1 MKVIF
6 IKRKH
11 SNATSFYLGAM
22 SRRLIGASI
31 MFIPLLFG
39 VAGYN
44 IAVMSNA
51 GFDGELAEWRK
62 KIASQDNELAD
73 IKQVASRQID
83 ALTVRMAE
91 LQARLTRLDALGERV
106 ADIANLDKTE
116 FDFGQRPAVG
126 GLLDDNEGLAAS
138 FVLPDLNTTV
148 KSLEDKIDNREQ
160 QLDVLDSL
168 LNERKF
174 FKEIKVDG
182 WPVETGWISS
192 FYGKRTDPFHG
203 RASWHQGIDFASK
216 KGTNVLTVAS
226 GIVTW
231 VGVKQGYG
239 LAIEVNHG
247 GGYLT
252 RYAHN
257 QSNTAKVGDIVN
269 KGQAIAKVGSSGRS
283 TGPHVHFEVY
293 KHGRAVDPASYV
305 RRTDRS

>member
-106 ADIANLDKTE
+106 ADVANLDKTE

-138 FVLPDLNTTV
+138 FILPDLNTTV

-226 GIVTW
+226 GVVTW

-283 TGPHVHFEVY
+283 TGSHVHFEVY

>member
-1 MKVIF
+1 
-6 IKRKH
+6 
-11 SNATSFYLGAM
+11 
-22 SRRLIGASI
+22 
-31 MFIPLLFG
+31 MFMPLLFG

-44 IAVMSNA
+44 IALMSNA

-62 KIASQDNELAD
+62 KIASQDDELAD
-73 IKQVASRQID
+73 VKLSAKRQID

-106 ADIANLDKTE
+106 ADVANLDKAE

-126 GLLDDNEGLAAS
+126 GVLDNNDSLAAS

-148 KSLEDKIDNREQ
+148 KSLEDKIDNREK
-160 QLDVLDSL
+160 QLDVLESL
-168 LNERKF
+168 LSERKF

-226 GIVTW
+226 GVVTW

-257 QSNTAKVGDIVN
+257 QSNTAKVGDIVR

-283 TGPHVHFEVY
+283 TGSHVHFEVY

>member
-138 FVLPDLNTTV
+138 FILPDLNTTV

-192 FYGKRTDPFHG
+192 FYGKRVDPFHG

-226 GIVTW
+226 GVVTW

-283 TGPHVHFEVY
+283 TGSHVHFEVY

>member
-1 MKVIF
+1 
-6 IKRKH
+6 
-11 SNATSFYLGAM
+11 
-22 SRRLIGASI
+22 
-31 MFIPLLFG
+31 MFMPLLFG

-44 IAVMSNA
+44 IALMSNA

-62 KIASQDNELAD
+62 KIASQDDELAD
-73 IKQVASRQID
+73 VKLSAKRQID

-106 ADIANLDKTE
+106 ADVANLDKAE

-126 GLLDDNEGLAAS
+126 GVLDNNDSLAAS

-160 QLDVLDSL
+160 QLDVLESL
-168 LNERKF
+168 LSERKF

-226 GIVTW
+226 GVVTW

-257 QSNTAKVGDIVN
+257 QSNTAKVGDIVR

-283 TGPHVHFEVY
+283 TGSHVHFEVY

>member
-6 IKRKH
+6 VKRKH
-11 SNATSFYLGAM
+11 ASTTSLYFGAM

-31 MFIPLLFG
+31 MFMPLLFG

-51 GFDGELAEWRK
+51 GFDSEIAEWRK
-62 KIASQDNELAD
+62 KIASQDNELTD
-73 IKQVASRQID
+73 VKQGARRQID

-106 ADIANLDKTE
+106 ADVANLDKTE

-126 GLLDDNEGLAAS
+126 GLLDDNAELATS
-138 FVLPDLNTTV
+138 FVLPDLNNTV
-148 KSLEDKIDNREQ
+148 NSLQDKIDNREQ
-160 QLDVLDSL
+160 QLSVLESL

-174 FKEIKVDG
+174 YKEIKVDG

-203 RASWHQGIDFASK
+203 RSSWHQGIDFASK

-226 GIVTW
+226 GVVTW

>member
-6 IKRKH
+6 VKRKH
-11 SNATSFYLGAM
+11 TSATSFYLGAM

-31 MFIPLLFG
+31 MFMPLLFG

-44 IAVMSNA
+44 IALMSNA

-73 IKQVASRQID
+73 VKLSAKRQID

-106 ADIANLDKTE
+106 ADVANLDKAE
-116 FDFGQRPAVG
+116 FDFGQRPALG
-126 GLLDDNEGLAAS
+126 GVLDNNDSLAAS
-138 FVLPDLNTTV
+138 FVLPDLNVTV

-160 QLDVLDSL
+160 QLDVLESL
-168 LNERKF
+168 LSERKF

-226 GIVTW
+226 GVVTW

-257 QSNTAKVGDIVN
+257 QSNTAKVGDIVR

-283 TGPHVHFEVY
+283 TGSHVHFEVY

>member
-138 FVLPDLNTTV
+138 FILPDLNTTV

-226 GIVTW
+226 GVVTW

>member
-6 IKRKH
+6 VKRKH
-11 SNATSFYLGAM
+11 ASTTSFYLGAM

-31 MFIPLLFG
+31 MFMPLLFG

-44 IAVMSNA
+44 IALMSNA

-62 KIASQDNELAD
+62 KIASQDDELAD
-73 IKQVASRQID
+73 VKLSAKRQID

-106 ADIANLDKTE
+106 ADVANLDKAE

-126 GLLDDNEGLAAS
+126 GVLDNNDSLAAS

-160 QLDVLDSL
+160 QLDVLESL
-168 LNERKF
+168 LSERKF

-226 GIVTW
+226 GVVTW

-257 QSNTAKVGDIVN
+257 QSNTAKVGDIVR

-283 TGPHVHFEVY
+283 TGSHVHFEVY

>member
-1 MKVIF
+1 
-6 IKRKH
+6 
-11 SNATSFYLGAM
+11 
-22 SRRLIGASI
+22 
-31 MFIPLLFG
+31 
-39 VAGYN
+39 
-44 IAVMSNA
+44 
-51 GFDGELAEWRK
+51 
-62 KIASQDNELAD
+62 
-73 IKQVASRQID
+73 
-83 ALTVRMAE
+83 MAE

-126 GLLDDNEGLAAS
+126 GLLDDNEDLAAS

-226 GIVTW
+226 GVVTW

-257 QSNTAKVGDIVN
+257 QSNTAKVGDIVR

-283 TGPHVHFEVY
+283 TGSHVHFEVY

>member
-6 IKRKH
+6 VKRKH
-11 SNATSFYLGAM
+11 TSATSFYLGAM

-31 MFIPLLFG
+31 MFMPLLFG

-44 IAVMSNA
+44 IALMSNA

-62 KIASQDNELAD
+62 KIASQDDELAD
-73 IKQVASRQID
+73 VKLSAKRQID

-106 ADIANLDKTE
+106 ADVANLDKAE

-126 GLLDDNEGLAAS
+126 GVLDNNDSLAAS

-160 QLDVLDSL
+160 QLDVLESL
-168 LNERKF
+168 LSERKF

-226 GIVTW
+226 GVVTW

-257 QSNTAKVGDIVN
+257 QSNTAKVGDIVR

-283 TGPHVHFEVY
+283 TGSHVHFEVY

>member
-1 MKVIF
+1 
-6 IKRKH
+6 
-11 SNATSFYLGAM
+11 M

-31 MFIPLLFG
+31 MFMPLLFG

-44 IAVMSNA
+44 IALMSNA

-73 IKQVASRQID
+73 VKLSAKRQIN

-106 ADIANLDKTE
+106 ADVANLDKAE

-126 GLLDDNEGLAAS
+126 GVLDNNDSLAAS

-148 KSLEDKIDNREQ
+148 KSLEDKIDNREK
-160 QLDVLDSL
+160 QLDVLESL
-168 LNERKF
+168 LSERKF

-226 GIVTW
+226 GVVTW

-257 QSNTAKVGDIVN
+257 QSNTAKVGDIVR

-283 TGPHVHFEVY
+283 TGSHVHFEVY

>member
-138 FVLPDLNTTV
+138 FILPDLNTTV

-226 GIVTW
+226 GVVTW

-283 TGPHVHFEVY
+283 TGSHVHFEVY

>member
-138 FVLPDLNTTV
+138 FILPDLNTTV

-192 FYGKRTDPFHG
+192 FYGKRVDPFHG

-226 GIVTW
+226 GVVTW

>member
-1 MKVIF
+1 
-6 IKRKH
+6 
-11 SNATSFYLGAM
+11 
-22 SRRLIGASI
+22 
-31 MFIPLLFG
+31 
-39 VAGYN
+39 
-44 IAVMSNA
+44 
-51 GFDGELAEWRK
+51 
-62 KIASQDNELAD
+62 
-73 IKQVASRQID
+73 
-83 ALTVRMAE
+83 VRE
-91 LQARLTRLDALGERV
+91 
-106 ADIANLDKTE
+106 N
-116 FDFGQRPAVG
+116 
-126 GLLDDNEGLAAS
+126 
-138 FVLPDLNTTV
+138 
-148 KSLEDKIDNREQ
+148 
-160 QLDVLDSL
+160 
-168 LNERKF
+168 F

-226 GIVTW
+226 GVVTW

-257 QSNTAKVGDIVN
+257 QSNTAKVGDIVR

-283 TGPHVHFEVY
+283 TGSHVHFEVY

>member
-6 IKRKH
+6 VKRKH
-11 SNATSFYLGAM
+11 SSATTFHLGTM

-31 MFIPLLFG
+31 VFMPLLFG

-44 IAVMSNA
+44 IALMSNA
-51 GFDGELAEWRK
+51 GFDSELAEWRK
-62 KIASQDNELAD
+62 KIAGQENQLAD
-73 IKQVASRQID
+73 VKQDARRQID

-106 ADIANLDKTE
+106 ADVANLDKAE

-126 GLLDDNEGLAAS
+126 GFLDDDDGLEAS
-138 FVLPDLNTTV
+138 FVLPDLNATV
-148 KSLEDKIDNREQ
+148 ESLEDKIDSREQ
-160 QLDVLDSL
+160 QLDVLESL

-203 RASWHQGIDFASK
+203 RVGWHQGLDFASK
-216 KGTNVLTVAS
+216 KGTNILTVAS
-226 GIVTW
+226 GVVTW
-231 VGVKQGYG
+231 AGVKQGYG

-257 QSNTAKVGDIVN
+257 QSNTAKVGDIVK
-269 KGQAIAKVGSSGRS
+269 KGEPIATVGSSGRS